1 MKTTSFKIK
10 RYKAGRGKGL
20 LIILACIAAVAAVLF
35 FLKERQVLSLPAFTA
50 PALSAGEAEQ
60 QIRVITLPAGQWFA
74 LQLGAFEEEKSAQAQ
89 ADSFRSRGAAGYV
102 HQDDTC
108 RVLAAAYES
117 RESAR
122 AVQAQLAQKHGV
134 DAYLYPLSRSEVTL
148 RLSGQKAQLDAL
160 EDAFSL
166 CDQLTYTLSGLSQ
179 TLDKGEITARE
190 AIEAL
195 SSQLETVQSIRS
207 RLLAR
212 FAKDEHDAVLSLSAM
227 LAETEKWLA
236 QAIQSPDTASLGS
249 SIRYCQLHLL
259 CSLEAY
265 VRLLTP

>member
-1 MKTTSFKIK
+1 MKSTSFKIK
-10 RYKAGRGKGL
+10 RYKARRGKGL
-20 LIILACIAAVAAVLF
+20 WILLAVIASAAAALF
-35 FLKERQVLSLPAFTA
+35 FLKGRHMLSLPAFTA
-50 PALSAGEAEQ
+50 PALSAEEMQQ

-102 HQDDTC
+102 YPGDTY
-108 RVLAAAYES
+108 RVLAAAYEN

-134 DAYLYPLSRSEVTL
+134 DAYLYPLARSEVTL

-166 CDQLTYTLSGLSQ
+166 CDQLTYTLSGLSEA
-179 TLDKGEITARE
+179 LDRNEITATE
-190 AIEAL
+190 AVQAL
-195 SSQLETVQSIRS
+195 SSQLETVQAIRS

-212 FAKDEHDAVLSLSAM
+212 FAKDEHNAVLSLSAL
-227 LAETEKWLA
+227 LADTENQLA
-236 QAIQSPDTASLGS
+236 QAIQSPSTARLGS
-249 SIRYCQLHLL
+249 NIKDCHLHLV
-259 CSLEAY
+259 CGLEAY
-265 VRLLTP
+265 VRLLNP